1 MSVQASPN
9 LRLVS
14 GALGDIDSDLLV
26 VLHGQDGGLIGLAGE
41 VDKVTNRAVK
51 ALVDGGSL
59 TGRAF
64 STEWIY
70 PAPIKTQRILLLGSG
85 KADALDIRSLRRLAS
100 AAVRHARAKKAQR
113 VCLAFDWPSSIDGA
127 AAIQALAD
135 GAVTGLADS
144 DLYKENEKKG
154 AIHEVSIWS
163 GSISDAAAKAMERG
177 RKIAQEINFG
187 RWLADE
193 PSNIMYPSRVADEIS
208 HRADTLGIKWS
219 VLGEEE
225 IRVAGMG
232 SLLSVTEGSARPP
245 RVVVL
250 EYRGG
255 ADDVETLAFV
265 GKGVTFDTGG
275 ISIKPA
281 ADMHYMK
288 YDMCGAAAAVSALFA
303 LASLGA
309 RVNALAVVGLVEN
322 MPSGTAMRPG
332 DVVRAANGKSIE
344 IVNTDA
350 EGRLVLADVLD
361 LARKLGANKLV
372 DIATLT
378 GGHQGRA
385 GNGGRWRDGFA
396 PGLG

>member
-9 LRLVS
+9 LKLIG
-14 GALGDIDSDLLV
+14 GALGAIDSDLLV
-26 VLHGQDGGLIGLAGE
+26 VQGGEGGTLSGPAGE
-41 VDKVTNRAVK
+41 VDSLTDGAIK
-51 ALVDGGSL
+51 ALVENGSF

-70 PAPIKTQRILLLGSG
+70 PAPTKTRRILLLGSG
-85 KADALDIRSLRRLAS
+85 KPSELNVRSLRRLAS
-100 AAVRHARAKKAQR
+100 AAVRHARAKKARR

-127 AAIQALAD
+127 TATQALAD
-135 GAVTGLADS
+135 GVVTGLADS
-144 DLYKENEKKG
+144 DLYKGHEKKG
-154 AIHEVSIWS
+154 AVDEVTIWAAS
-163 GSISDAAAKAMERG
+163 VGDAEQKALERG
-177 RKIAQEINFG
+177 RKIAEEINFG

-193 PSNIMYPSRVADEIS
+193 PSNIMYPSRVADEVS
-208 HRADTLGIKWS
+208 RRAEMLGIKCS
-219 VLGEEE
+219 ILGEAE
-225 IRVAGMG
+225 ITVAGMG
-232 SLLSVTEGSARPP
+232 SLLSVAQGSARQP
-245 RVVVL
+245 RVVIL
-250 EYRGG
+250 EYHGG
-255 ADDVETLAFV
+255 ANDGETLAFV

-303 LASLGA
+303 LASTGA

-350 EGRLVLADVLD
+350 EGRLVLAD
-361 LARKLGANKLV
+361 
-372 DIATLT
+372 
-378 GGHQGRA
+378 
-385 GNGGRWRDGFA
+385 
-396 PGLG
+396 